1 MADERTPPLLSD
13 EAREAL
19 GEEDFDQGQ
28 YELSLAQEREER
40 GITEPKL
47 RPPNYH
53 LSSEPETISCGNCE
67 FFDLKGSRC
76 TLYDAAVQKNGV
88 SDAWTPPPDF

>member
-1 MADERTPPLLSD
+1 MADENPPLLSN

-19 GEEDFDQGQ
+19 GEEEFDLDE
-28 YELSLAQEREER
+28 YALSLAQEREQR
-40 GITEPKL
+40 GVQTEL

-67 FFDLKGSRC
+67 FFDAADLRC
-76 TLYDAAVQKNGV
+76 TLYDAAVQKDGV
-88 SDAWTPPPDF
+88 SDSWTPPPDF